1 MNILQWDLGEGDI
14 NSSIGKNSAGVTGN
28 TSYNGSLYGSN
39 NSYSTVI
46 QIVNINTA
54 TQTELET
61 LPGIGP
67 SLALKIIRYRE
78 ENGKFNNIEDLK
90 NVSGIGDNR
99 FNDIKD
105 YITV

>member
-1 MNILQWDLGEGDI
+1 M
-14 NSSIGKNSAGVTGN
+14 
-28 TSYNGSLYGSN
+28 
-39 NSYSTVI
+39 I